1 MNPFYPH
8 LFEPLTIKRTTFK
21 NRLFVAPHMMS
32 HMDFNGRP
40 DESMIDFYAEKARGG
55 YAVVTLGDTPVDREH
70 AATNPRSFA
79 ITPENQPKLAE
90 IARAIHAGGAL
101 ASQELNHGGM
111 IAFAEANNGGE
122 GWEAWGPVE
131 IHEVQTSVVHGNEVT
146 EEYHVHGMTEADMN
160 VVADHFADCAE
171 ILQSAGYD
179 MVLIHGGHG
188 WLLDQF
194 ISPLYNTRTDEY
206 GGSLENRAK
215 FPLMVIDR
223 IRQRC
228 GENFLIEYRMS
239 GCEEIEGGLSPEEG
253 IEFAKLLDGK
263 VDLIH
268 VSAGLDIEEAQA
280 VHTHP
285 TMFLPHG
292 VNVHYAAAIKAAGV
306 KTPVVT
312 LGGINTPELAEQILA
327 EGKAD
332 VIAMA
337 RQSIA
342 DPYFPEKARHGQ
354 AEDIVPCLRC
364 LDCLTGLHAGNQLSC
379 AVNPRTAQECR
390 FDRMSAPAKAQRKVL
405 VVGGGPAGM
414 QAAVT
419 AAQRGHIVTLAES
432 SDKLGGLLKF
442 TDYDDLKVDLMRL
455 KNYLIHQVEK
465 SPVEVKL
472 NTTVTPDFIQAG
484 GYDAVILAVGSSPA
498 RPPIPGLDDPS
509 VEHATTVY
517 TKLENFGKRVAVLGG
532 GLVGCE
538 TGLYLAEHGHEVTII
553 EMQSEIAP
561 EANWMHK
568 EGMMQSFAK
577 APITCRTGLRVS
589 RIVPGEGVYA
599 LNGEGQE
606 EFIPADGIVYA
617 MGMRPNTATVDALK
631 DVCLDTYTVGD
642 CVRPRKARQAMEEG
656 YWAAVRLA

>member
-131 IHEVQTSVVHGNEVT
+131 IHEVTTQVIHGNEVT
-146 EEYHVHGMTEADMN
+146 EEYHVHGMTEEDMN

-171 ILQSAGYD
+171 ILKNAGYD
-179 MVLIHGGHG
+179 MVLLHGGHG

-194 ISPLYNTRTDEY
+194 ISPLYNTRTDAY
-206 GGSLENRAK
+206 GGSLENRAR

-228 GENFLIEYRMS
+228 GEYFLIEYRMS
-239 GCEEIEGGLSPEEG
+239 GSEEIEGGLSKEEG
-253 IEFAKLLDGK
+253 IAFAKLLDGK

-292 VNVHYAAAIKAAGV
+292 VNVHYAADIKAAGV

-312 LGGINTPELAEQILA
+312 IGGITTPELAEQILA

-337 RQSIA
+337 RASIA
-342 DPYFPEKARHGQ
+342 DPWFPEKARHGRS
-354 AEDIVPCLRC
+354 EDIHPCLRC
-364 LDCLTGLHAGNQLSC
+364 LDCLTGLHAGNNLSC
-379 AVNPRTAQECR
+379 AVNLRTAQESR
-390 FDRMSAPAKAQRKVL
+390 IDRIPPAKAQRKVL
-405 VVGGGPAGM
+405 VVGGGPGGM

-419 AAQRGHIVTLAES
+419 AARRGHTVTLAEQTGE
-432 SDKLGGLLKF
+432 LGGLLKF
-442 TDYDDLKVDLMRL
+442 TDYDSLKIDLMRL
-455 KNYLIHQVEK
+455 KNHLIHQVEQ
-465 SPVEVKL
+465 SSVEVKL
-472 NTTVTPDFIQAG
+472 NTTVTPEFIRAG
-484 GYDAVILAVGSSPA
+484 DYDAVILAVGSSPA
-498 RPPIPGLDDPS
+498 KPPIPGLDDPS

-517 TKLENFGKRVAVLGG
+517 TKLEGLGKKVAVLGG

-538 TGLYLAEHGHEVTII
+538 TGLYLAENGHEVTII
-553 EMQSEIAP
+553 EMQEEIAP

-589 RIVPGEGVYA
+589 KIEPGKGVYA
-599 LNGEGQE
+599 INAQGEE

-617 MGMRPNTATVDALK
+617 MGMRPNTATVDSLR
-631 DVCLDTYTVGD
+631 DVCLDTFTVGD

-656 YWAAVRLA
+656 FWAAVRLA

>member
-1 MNPFYPH
+1 MNPYYPH

-131 IHEVQTSVVHGNEVT
+131 IHEVQTSVIHGNEVT
-146 EEYHVHGMTEADMN
+146 EEYHVHGMTEEDMN

-239 GCEEIEGGLSPEEG
+239 GCEEIEGGLTPEEG

-354 AEDIVPCLRC
+354 PEDIVPCLRC

-390 FDRMSAPAKAQRKVL
+390 FDRMSAPAKVQRKVL

-414 QAAVT
+414 EAAAI
-419 AAQRGHIVTLAES
+419 AAQRGHTVTLAES
-432 SDKLGGLLKF
+432 SDQLGGLLKF
-442 TDYDDLKVDLMRL
+442 TDYDNLKVDLMRL

-465 SPVEVKL
+465 SGAQVKL
-472 NTTVTPDFIQAG
+472 NTTVTPDFIRQG

-517 TKLENFGKRVAVLGG
+517 TKLQNFGKQVAVLGG

-606 EFIPADGIVYA
+606 EFIPAQGIVYA
-617 MGMRPNTATVDALK
+617 MGMRSNTATVEELK

-642 CVRPRKARQAMEEG
+642 CVRPRKARQAIEEG
-656 YWAAVRLA
+656 YWAAVRLG